1 MTEGSASWR
10 TYAGIGVCSVGVLM
24 MEILLTRIFSF
35 TVWYH
40 LAYVTISTALLGFG
54 AAGSILSADRKSRL
68 HFRRKSEK
76 EPSPAAG
83 EDCAVEE
90 DS

>member
-24 MEILLTRIFSF
+24 REILLTRIFSF
-35 TVWYH
+35 TVWDH

-54 AAGSILSADRKSRL
+54 AAGSILSADSR
-68 HFRRKSEK
+68 
-76 EPSPAAG
+76 
-83 EDCAVEE
+83 
-90 DS
+90 